1 MFMRDSPFAGMA
13 GSFMVRGVKPVKRF
27 SPKLLPQLLAL
38 GLLPARV
45 TASRAQL
52 DALRAK
58 AEEGDPEA

>member
-1 MFMRDSPFAGMA
+1 MA
-13 GSFMVRGVKPVKRF
+13 GSFMVRGVKPVERF

-38 GLLPARV
+38 GLLPAGA